1 MSQKQIIFKIIE
13 HKPTIPNIS
22 DYNYQIICYDTQF
35 KECIYC
41 NKNNEVIDTTNI
53 KKSLK
58 YVIKL
63 MKSGKILGVGNLIIN
78 NDIFNR
84 KIKRKIYNNINLFL
98 TENNYKKIFP
108 QANGNKIKQGIII
121 SMEVFIIYNIQGKE
135 KEKEKGMMYE
145 KRKYSPIQKKIKL
158 IKRNFSFQ
166 KNEYSVKSIN
176 NYLTTSTSNKNT
188 YNNLN
193 NCYESDNY
201 TESNINFF
209 SSDKLNFI
217 NNSNALSPTNI
228 SAAFSEP
235 HLKKKKKKIIK
246 KRIISSISFKNNNK
260 KNKTLKKYTNNIKYN
275 LFDLK
280 NKIPLNSSRNKKFE
294 FNKNQ
299 INIVMTQGSNSFNSS
314 NTFTQSSIIDSALI
328 ENENNINI
336 LNNNKKLHINTD
348 LNINSDIFIYNNINK
363 YNKDNDEID
372 FYLIELENKKNKILN
387 EQLKNNKKLF
397 NLQENENKLINTLQ
411 NYDEKIK
418 NNNFIISQIKEKKD
432 LRKYKEEIVYNTN
445 KKITPLISKIKESK
459 EIENHIINLI
469 LKSNENI
476 ENNNKNKIIEN
487 NIQKYNKNLMIK
499 MLKNAIQSNHDIDL
513 YLNDDKKYKLK
524 NICNKY
530 HIFGSIIE
538 DINE

>member
-397 NLQENENKLINTLQ
+397 NLQENENKIINTLQ

-432 LRKYKEEIVYNTN
+432 LMKYKEEIVYNTN

>member
-299 INIVMTQGSNSFNSS
+299 INIVMTQGSNSSNSS

-328 ENENNINI
+328 ENENKINI

-397 NLQENENKLINTLQ
+397 NLQENENKIINTLQ

-432 LRKYKEEIVYNTN
+432 LMKYKEEIVYNTN

>member
-1 MSQKQIIFKIIE
+1 MSKKQIIFKIID

-22 DYNYQIICYDTQF
+22 DYNYQIICKDSQF

-63 MKSGKILGVGNLIIN
+63 MKSGKIVGVGNLIIN

-166 KNEYSVKSIN
+166 KNECSMKSIN

-193 NCYESDNY
+193 NCYESDNF

-228 SAAFSEP
+228 TSAFSEP
-235 HLKKKKKKIIK
+235 HLKKKKKKTIK

-260 KNKTLKKYTNNIKYN
+260 KNKSLKKYTNNIKYN
-275 LFDLK
+275 VLDLK
-280 NKIPLNSSRNKKFE
+280 NKLTLNSSRNKKFE

-299 INIVMTQGSNSFNSS
+299 INIVMTQGSNSSNTS
-314 NTFTQSSIIDSALI
+314 NTFIQSSIIDSALI
-328 ENENNINI
+328 ENENNIDI

-387 EQLKNNKKLF
+387 EKLKNNKKLF
-397 NLQENENKLINTLQ
+397 NLQENENKIINTLQ

-418 NNNFIISQIKEKKD
+418 NKNFIISQIKEKKN
-432 LRKYKEEIVYNTN
+432 LMKYKEEIVYNAN

-469 LKSNENI
+469 LKSNENN
-476 ENNNKNKIIEN
+476 EDNKKNKIIES

-499 MLKNAIQSNHDIDL
+499 MLKNAIQSNRDIDL
-513 YLNDDKKYKLK
+513 YLNDDKKNKLK
-524 NICNKY
+524 NICDKY

>member
-299 INIVMTQGSNSFNSS
+299 INIVMTQGSNSSNSS

-397 NLQENENKLINTLQ
+397 NLQENENKIINTLQ

>member
-235 HLKKKKKKIIK
+235 HLKKQKKKIIK

-397 NLQENENKLINTLQ
+397 NLQENENKIINTLQ

-432 LRKYKEEIVYNTN
+432 LMKYKEEIVYNTN

>member
-235 HLKKKKKKIIK
+235 HLKKQKKKIIK

-299 INIVMTQGSNSFNSS
+299 INIVMTQGSNSSNSS

-328 ENENNINI
+328 ENENKINI

-397 NLQENENKLINTLQ
+397 NTSEF
-411 NYDEKIK
+411 KIHK
-418 NNNFIISQIKEKKD
+418 KE
-432 LRKYKEEIVYNTN
+432 RKY
-445 KKITPLISKIKESK
+445 S
-459 EIENHIINLI
+459 
-469 LKSNENI
+469 
-476 ENNNKNKIIEN
+476 
-487 NIQKYNKNLMIK
+487 
-499 MLKNAIQSNHDIDL
+499 
-513 YLNDDKKYKLK
+513 
-524 NICNKY
+524 
-530 HIFGSIIE
+530 
-538 DINE
+538 

>member
-235 HLKKKKKKIIK
+235 HLKKQKKKIIK

-299 INIVMTQGSNSFNSS
+299 INIVMTQGSNSSNSS

-328 ENENNINI
+328 ENENKINI

-432 LRKYKEEIVYNTN
+432 LMKYKEEIVYNTN

>member
-299 INIVMTQGSNSFNSS
+299 INIVMTQGSNSSNSS

-397 NLQENENKLINTLQ
+397 NLQENENKIINTLQ

-432 LRKYKEEIVYNTN
+432 LMKYKEEIVYNTN

>member
-235 HLKKKKKKIIK
+235 HLKKQKKKIIK

-299 INIVMTQGSNSFNSS
+299 INIVMTQGSNSSNSS

-328 ENENNINI
+328 ENENKINI

-397 NLQENENKLINTLQ
+397 NLQENENKIINTLQ

-432 LRKYKEEIVYNTN
+432 LMKYKEEIVYNTN

>member
-235 HLKKKKKKIIK
+235 HLKKQKKKIIK

-299 INIVMTQGSNSFNSS
+299 INIVMTQGSNSSNSS

-397 NLQENENKLINTLQ
+397 NLQENENKIINTLQ

-432 LRKYKEEIVYNTN
+432 LMKYKEEIVYNTN